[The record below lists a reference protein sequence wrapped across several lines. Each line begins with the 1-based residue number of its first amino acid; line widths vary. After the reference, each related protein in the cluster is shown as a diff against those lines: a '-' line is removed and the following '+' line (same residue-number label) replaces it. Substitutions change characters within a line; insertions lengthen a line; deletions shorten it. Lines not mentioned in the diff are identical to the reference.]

1 MKKYKIQSLLWIF
14 LFVCLLSFK
23 SSAATVTTR
32 LELVTNGGTC
42 DKSYIL
48 LVYDDA
54 SNPLVGVLPS
64 CTKEGYTF
72 LGWKD
77 AEGKVISKNSYVK
90 NIVGSKLYAYYTE
103 AAKTIT
109 LNPNGGNCSKKTISV
124 IYGGQFGNLPI
135 PTRSGY
141 TFLGWFT
148 QAEGGVQITSDT
160 INTYKTNITLYAH
173 WQQNK
178 KETKKGKITLS
189 WKKVSGATG
198 YQIKYS
204 TSKKFKKNN
213 TKTVTIKKTKKTF
226 KNLKYKK
233 KYYFKIRA
241 YKKSGKKKIYSAWS
255 KAISKKA
262 K

>member
-1 MKKYKIQSLLWIF
+1 MKKYRTQSLLYIL
-14 LFVCLLSFK
+14 LFICFLSFE
-23 SSAATVTTR
+23 SSAATVTKR

-42 DKSYIL
+42 EKTYIL

-54 SNPLVGVLPS
+54 SNPLVGVLPT
-64 CTKEGYTF
+64 CTKDRYTF

-77 AEGKVISKNSYVK
+77 AEGKIISKNSYVK

-109 LNPNGGNCSKKTISV
+109 LNPNGGTCSKKTISV
-124 IYGGQFGNLPI
+124 AYGGAFGNLPT
-135 PTRSGY
+135 PKRSGY

-148 QAEGGVQITSDT
+148 QAEGGLQITNNT
-160 INTYKTNITLYAH
+160 INTYKSNITLYAH
-173 WQQNK
+173 W
-178 KETKKGKITLS
+178 KEKKGKIKLS

-204 TSKKFKKNN
+204 TSKKFKKSN

-226 KNLKYKK
+226 KNLKYNK